1 MVVKNAVGY
10 CRVST
15 KGQVGDDKYG
25 LEAQKT
31 DIRKY
36 CEVHG
41 YHITRWYVDEGVS
54 GIEEN
59 RPEFDKILYG
69 DDVEN
74 PPIETVLVAKSD
86 RIARDAKLYNYFL
99 FVLERKNVE
108 LISVSENFDQNG
120 ELSGIYRALML
131 FVAEQERK
139 NIAKRTS
146 AGRRIKAKAGGYS
159 GGRAPYGYKI
169 LNGQYEIALDE
180 AKMVRKVFEMLGGGA
195 TLQDVADELNES
207 GYRSRIGKRFQP
219 SQIRAIRDNRPVYE
233 GMYKYGPDMK
243 YVKGIHE
250 PILKPEVM

>member
-1 MVVKNAVGY
+1 MEVKNAVGY

-25 LEAQKT
+25 LESQKA
-31 DIRKY
+31 DIRRY

-41 YHITRWYVDEGVS
+41 YHVTRWYVDEGIS
-54 GIEEN
+54 GTEEN
-59 RPEFDKILYG
+59 RPELDKILYG

-86 RIARDAKLYNYFL
+86 RIARDAKLYHYFL
-99 FVLERKNVE
+99 FVLEKKNIE

-120 ELSGIYRALML
+120 ELSGIYRSLML

-159 GGRAPYGYKI
+159 GGRAPYGYRI
-169 LNGQYEIALDE
+169 TDGQYAIVPEEAEMVKKIFAELDN
-180 AKMVRKVFEMLGGGA
+180 KA
-195 TLQDVADELNES
+195 TLQDIADMLNEQ

-233 GMYKYGPDMK
+233 GMYKYGANMV

-250 PILKPEVM
+250 PILK